1 LSLRVSV
8 GGVAGKGVLEIL
20 PQQGALMAVPSVH
33 VATSEESNDFKH
45 KASGA
50 VPDRAVGKGKGKE
63 EGDDE
68 EEDEAQAAGIVL
80 TKKVKLPCLELYRWG
95 IIDCAVCAQ

>member
-1 LSLRVSV
+1 M
-8 GGVAGKGVLEIL
+8 LEIL
-20 PQQGALMAVPSVH
+20 PQQGTLMAVPSVH

-50 VPDRAVGKGKGKE
+50 VPDRAVGKGKD
-63 EGDDE
+63 EGDD

-80 TKKVKLPCLELYRWG
+80 TKKVKLPCLGLYRWG
-95 IIDCAVCAQ
+95 LIDCAVCTQ